1 MRLWADCLFVCLFC
15 HFVEQFSDK
24 NHKVLTMLLFA
35 LSLDIEKPVIHDAP
49 VHLAFYGNHNRPV
62 NWTEPWATDNSGF
75 QTLTSSHIPGVS
87 RFSKG
92 ETTDVT
98 YTATDP
104 SGNNATIMFSVLIQS
119 MKYMIFC
126 ISRKF
131 SYALFMLVYAQK
143 RCFKTEECVFFFFF
157 FF

>member
-1 MRLWADCLFVCLFC
+1 MRLRADCLFVCLFC

-24 NHKVLTMLLFA
+24 NHTVLTMLLFS
-35 LSLDIEKPVIHDAP
+35 LSLDIEKPLIHDAP
-49 VHLAFYGNHNRPV
+49 VHLAFYGNHNRHV

-87 RFSKG
+87 RFSSG

-104 SGNNATIMFSVLIQS
+104 SGNNATIIFSVLIQS
-119 MKYMIFC
+119 MNYIYILYLSQIFVCPFHARLYM
-126 ISRKF
+126 
-131 SYALFMLVYAQK
+131 LQK
-143 RCFKTEECVFFFFF
+143 RCFRIEECFFFF
-157 FF
+157 